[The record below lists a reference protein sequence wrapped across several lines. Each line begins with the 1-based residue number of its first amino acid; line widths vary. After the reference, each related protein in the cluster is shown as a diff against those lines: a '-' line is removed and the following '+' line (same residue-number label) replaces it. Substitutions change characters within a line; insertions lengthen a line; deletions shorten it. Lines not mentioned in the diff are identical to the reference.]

1 MRINVVTGDEFYVHD
16 CLIKAF
22 GDSQHGIRVYL
33 ANRPAKGIV
42 EFDFVADD
50 VCCISLESIYD
61 ALPFIPRW
69 GIRVVIGK

>member
-1 MRINVVTGDEFYVHD
+1 MRINVVTNDEFYAHD

-22 GDSQHGIRVYL
+22 SDSQHGIRVYL

-50 VCCISLESIYD
+50 ICCITLESIYD
-61 ALPFIPRW
+61 ALPHIPRW
-69 GIRVVIGK
+69 DIRLVIGK

>member
-1 MRINVVTGDEFYVHD
+1 MRINVVTEHDTYVHD

-22 GDSQHGIRVYL
+22 HNSVHGVRVYL

-50 VCCISLESIYD
+50 ICCISLESIKE
-61 ALPFIPRW
+61 ALPFIDDYN
-69 GIRVVIGK
+69 IRLVIGK